1 MSMSFTQN
9 EMFLAMVELKKV
21 WDYERYKYN
30 ICLFN
35 GHYIKE
41 DVLNTDKKEI
51 SYGINLGVLRKIF
64 AEDALK
70 AIS

>member
-1 MSMSFTQN
+1 MSFTQN
-9 EMFLAMVELKKV
+9 EMFLAMSELKNV
-21 WDYERYKYN
+21 WDYEKHEYN

-35 GHYIKE
+35 GRYIRE

-51 SYGINLGVLRKIF
+51 SYGINLGTLRKIF

-70 AIS
+70 AIL